1 MVPVLAFLALTIP
14 ARAAESDWYT
24 QPVAVDLPPVHDQFW
39 LRWQHAMAST
49 MAGPWASVLY
59 RDPANM
65 ADVYWRLE
73 ADTTAV
79 PLDASRQQR
88 LFDLALNG
96 SVAAGEQ
103 VLRDTLDRQEELD
116 ALRRTLVGVASPGVE
131 LSRPPGQDLRVR
143 ANDRL
148 RSGPETMADV
158 EDPQAP
164 IPDGPP
170 QRDLP
175 IAEFFALERALA
187 LPLPVALG
195 ATSLFLTVGFFMAR
209 LAAVSMGREAP
220 MLDWEAREHA
230 ELVAEVKQLTRQ
242 RNALRRADPTPAA
255 MGPRVTAPPVDPN
268 ASFVSFDGGGKG
280 APQWEE
286 QPTSPHY
293 AIAQSAPAAAES
305 FLESG
310 SSSFEVRRSTVFP
323 TWGPCEPWLQSTI
336 QKVQD
341 LANTFPVQARI
352 EFDQDRGMPF
362 TLRLERATPAMT
374 LRATIAFV
382 EFLAS
387 IPAPPLA
394 RIDVAP
400 IQVDRI
406 FYRNVM
412 SALEPHFPDTCSL
425 DREDS
430 AVILKFTAPDARWAR
445 YPKLPTA

>member
-1 MVPVLAFLALTIP
+1 LGSPFIESAVEIQKQLDEATAKLAAYEDEVPSEQALDRLRASAPTHPVFIGRLFFGLAAAVSMALTITAFAFP
-14 ARAAESDWYT
+14 FVVPMLD
-24 QPVAVDLPPVHDQFW
+24 VA
-39 LRWQHAMAST
+39 T
-49 MAGPWASVLY
+49 
-59 RDPANM
+59 
-65 ADVYWRLE
+65 
-73 ADTTAV
+73 
-79 PLDASRQQR
+79 
-88 LFDLALNG
+88 
-96 SVAAGEQ
+96 
-103 VLRDTLDRQEELD
+103 
-116 ALRRTLVGVASPGVE
+116 
-131 LSRPPGQDLRVR
+131 
-143 ANDRL
+143 
-148 RSGPETMADV
+148 
-158 EDPQAP
+158 
-164 IPDGPP
+164 

-242 RNALRRADPTPAA
+242 RNALRRAEPTPAA

-280 APQWEE
+280 AAQWEE